1 MLIIRSNWIWHIT
14 LEQLSLFMFI
24 WPRIY
29 LLLNAQSNLRKRK
42 NNLASEKYTT
52 GSDRQYCEI
61 YYHQQNQ
68 GYSFRKKSQISIY
81 FEIVDGSNPRNY
93 NLHKNHFSY

>member
-1 MLIIRSNWIWHIT
+1 MAYYFRTVKFVYVYLATN
-14 LEQLSLFMFI
+14 LFAVKCSIKFEEME
-24 WPRIY
+24 
-29 LLLNAQSNLRKRK
+29 
-42 NNLASEKYTT
+42 NNLASEEYTT

-81 FEIVDGSNPRNY
+81 FEIVDGYNPTNY